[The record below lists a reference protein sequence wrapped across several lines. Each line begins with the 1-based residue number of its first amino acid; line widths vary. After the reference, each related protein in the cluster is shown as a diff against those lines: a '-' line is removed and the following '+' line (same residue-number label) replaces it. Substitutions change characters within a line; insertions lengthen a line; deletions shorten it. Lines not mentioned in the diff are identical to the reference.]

1 LGYSNY
7 TIVRSQ
13 ALFISLLLA
22 QLTRT
27 ASDGSNSITKLVES
41 VRRMSIDWNNILP
54 KSKKYQNLKS
64 RSSNEVHRV
73 KMIQD
78 KRRGTIPKD
87 FETNFLQNSQK
98 EEYYGKKNMEAK
110 SMESII
116 KGNFDITKFSVYS
129 D

>member
-1 LGYSNY
+1 
-7 TIVRSQ
+7 
-13 ALFISLLLA
+13 
-22 QLTRT
+22 
-27 ASDGSNSITKLVES
+27 
-41 VRRMSIDWNNILP
+41 
-54 KSKKYQNLKS
+54 
-64 RSSNEVHRV
+64 
-73 KMIQD
+73 MIQD

-129 D
+129 DWKIVFKV